1 MGQWVLQTQPGA
13 GQTTGT
19 MIMFGGMLLV
29 FYFLLIRP
37 SQKQQKELQKMRGN
51 LKKGDKVITRG
62 GIRGKVESIKEMDG
76 QNIVVLLVDDNVK
89 IEILSS
95 YIDSLSRPL
104 ESAEKSS
111 TKAKDKEKSKK

>member
-1 MGQWVLQTQPGA
+1 MGQWMLQAQPAA

-19 MIMFGGMLLV
+19 MLMFGLMILV

-37 SQKQQKELQKMRGN
+37 SQKQQKELQKMRSS

-62 GIRGKVESIKEMDG
+62 GIRGKVESIKEVDG

-89 IEILSS
+89 IEILAG
-95 YIDSLSRPL
+95 YIDSLSRPQ
-104 ESAEKSS
+104 EVAEKSN
-111 TKAKDKEKSKK
+111 TKTKEKSKK